1 MEALLNDISP
11 KSDHAISW
19 LKALLSIYLFIHH
32 PYNETGYP
40 AEEKKK
46 CSFSFSHRNGET
58 KVVHIHSSGHTA
70 IHSGF

>member
-46 CSFSFSHRNGET
+46 VFLFIFTQEWRDKSSSHT
-58 KVVHIHSSGHTA
+58 
-70 IHSGF
+70 

>member
-40 AEEKKK
+40 AEEKK
-46 CSFSFSHRNGET
+46 SVPFHF
-58 KVVHIHSSGHTA
+58 HT
-70 IHSGF
+70 GMERQK